1 MKETNSLDTPVSS
14 GANATI
20 SIRNFHMQFPEL
32 ESKLSVFRVLLE
44 CEPKSCELRA
54 KELRTAS
61 ERFASCKLQANEL
74 RVYYI
79 VSQRVVSL
87 PQCDLHVAK

>member
-1 MKETNSLDTPVSS
+1 MKETNSLDTPASS

-32 ESKLSVFRVLLE
+32 ESKLSVLRVLLE
-44 CEPKSCELRA
+44 CEPTSCELRA

-61 ERFASCKLQANEL
+61 KRFASCKLQDNEL

-79 VSQRVVSL
+79 VSKRVVS
-87 PQCDLHVAK
+87 QSHCDLQVAK